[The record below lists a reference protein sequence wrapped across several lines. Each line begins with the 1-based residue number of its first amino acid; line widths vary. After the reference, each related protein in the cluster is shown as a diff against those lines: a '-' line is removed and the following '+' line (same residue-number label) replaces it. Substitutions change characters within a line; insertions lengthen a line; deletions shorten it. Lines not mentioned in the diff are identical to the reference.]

1 MGQKLK
7 KKMKVIVY
15 GSLFWLSH
23 CMDRKIIEKL
33 LTCNLALDIFF
44 SLFFFL
50 LKQLMSSNVKVEL
63 VIDNTLC
70 NNEIFV
76 LHKCVRR
83 DIIRIRSKVIEK
95 YNLVYCEFHP
105 SLVRHF

>member
-1 MGQKLK
+1 
-7 KKMKVIVY
+7 
-15 GSLFWLSH
+15 
-23 CMDRKIIEKL
+23 
-33 LTCNLALDIFF
+33 
-44 SLFFFL
+44 
-50 LKQLMSSNVKVEL
+50 MSSNVKVEL

-83 DIIRIRSKVIEK
+83 DIIRISSKVIEK
-95 YNLVYCEFHP
+95 YNQVYCEFHP